1 MDTKEY
7 VKNAVKTESRD
18 FDAIGSRMAEVRN
31 QRLLHAGIGLAT
43 ESGEFLD
50 ALKKHVFYGKELDTV
65 NLGEEMGDIFWYCAI
80 IADELGLD
88 FAKVM
93 DTNIAKLKARYGE
106 KFTEQAAQERDLNTE
121 REILEQQQKI

>member
-121 REILEQQQKI
+121 REILEQ